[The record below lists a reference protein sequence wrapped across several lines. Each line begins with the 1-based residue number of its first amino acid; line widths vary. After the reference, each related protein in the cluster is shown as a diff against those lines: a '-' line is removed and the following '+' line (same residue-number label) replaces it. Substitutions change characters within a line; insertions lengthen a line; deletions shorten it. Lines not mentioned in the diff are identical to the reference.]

1 MTPNYEDLDEKDAQI
16 YMHVLIHELI
26 DLGLYKVIKVLVPKY
41 IPSIM
46 KKGDRVRGCSLI
58 FCSPGYETYTC
69 KILPGVADY

>member
-1 MTPNYEDLDEKDAQI
+1 MTPSYEDLDEKDAQI

-46 KKGDRVRGCSLI
+46 KKGDG
-58 FCSPGYETYTC
+58 G
-69 KILPGVADY
+69 KGVLSVFFLFTWI

>member
-16 YMHVLIHELI
+16 YMHVLIHEH

-46 KKGDRVRGCSLI
+46 KKGDG
-58 FCSPGYETYTC
+58 G
-69 KILPGVADY
+69 KGVLSVFLFTWI